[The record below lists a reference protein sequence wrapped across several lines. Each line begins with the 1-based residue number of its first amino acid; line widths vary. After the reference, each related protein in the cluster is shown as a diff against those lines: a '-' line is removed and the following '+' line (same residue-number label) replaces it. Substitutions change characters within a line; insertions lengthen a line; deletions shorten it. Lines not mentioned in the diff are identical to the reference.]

1 MVVAAARGGAGDDR
15 ERGGDELPLLHH
27 TAGGF
32 LGAISLVTG
41 EPYRGSTRAAIPSRL
56 FLVEPDAF
64 RRLLVAE
71 PTVFTSV
78 MSVFVPVI
86 SDMTAIERDRE
97 KLLALGSLAAGLA
110 HELNNPAAAAQR
122 AAAELRSAD
131 ARADGALSRLA
142 ALGLGAEGISRLCE
156 STADAIGRS
165 GSTPPLDPL
174 EHADRLATLEAWFAD
189 RGVEDGYA
197 LAPALVDAGLDAEW
211 AEHMLEKV
219 SPDEPAEAL
228 TWVASRLTT
237 ARIARELEDST
248 SRITQL
254 IQAVREYSYLD
265 QAPLQEIDVH
275 DGLESTLAV
284 LGHKLSERGT
294 AVVRDYD
301 RTLPRVQVHAAELNQ
316 VWTNLIDN
324 AISASGDGGTVT
336 LRTVRSGDY
345 FCVELGDDGPGRPRG
360 GARSDLRRVLHDEG
374 TGRGDGAG
382 PRYREAHHR
391 AAPGRPSAQGRRR
404 RRDLPGAAP
413 DSAHLA
419 GVTATPV
426 ARSRARA
433 S

>member
-1 MVVAAARGGAGDDR
+1 MDPGELRRIDLLRELPDEHLADLAAHGDERQLAVGEYLFHSNEQAEWWSLLIEGELETTVNVA
-15 ERGGDELPLLHH
+15 GDELPLLHH

-165 GSTPPLDPL
+165 SSTPPLDPL
-174 EHADRLATLEAWFAD
+174 EHADRLATLEAWLAD
-189 RGVEDGYA
+189 RSVEDGYA
-197 LAPALVDAGLDAEW
+197 LAPALVDAGLDAGRGAAW
-211 AEHMLEKV
+211 
-219 SPDEPAEAL
+219 SCF
-228 TWVASRLTT
+228 
-237 ARIARELEDST
+237 ARSHRRST
-248 SRITQL
+248 R
-254 IQAVREYSYLD
+254 
-265 QAPLQEIDVH
+265 
-275 DGLESTLAV
+275 
-284 LGHKLSERGT
+284 
-294 AVVRDYD
+294 
-301 RTLPRVQVHAAELNQ
+301 
-316 VWTNLIDN
+316 
-324 AISASGDGGTVT
+324 
-336 LRTVRSGDY
+336 
-345 FCVELGDDGPGRPRG
+345 RG
-360 GARSDLRRVLHDEG
+360 G
-374 TGRGDGAG
+374 
-382 PRYREAHHR
+382 
-391 AAPGRPSAQGRRR
+391 
-404 RRDLPGAAP
+404 
-413 DSAHLA
+413 
-419 GVTATPV
+419 
-426 ARSRARA
+426 
-433 S
+433 